1 MGVSSVILEEFSQKN
16 LKSYL
21 KKGDQRIFNNNIAYH
36 ENGAGVIKGELL
48 KALKLFQT
56 QHDI

>member
-1 MGVSSVILEEFSQKN
+1 MGVFSVILEAYSQKK
-16 LKSYL
+16 LKYSL

-36 ENGAGVIKGELL
+36 ENGAGVVEGELL
-48 KALKLFQT
+48 KVLKLFQT